1 MAAGWKTCDTA
12 DRNVCATG
20 RYGMTTAAT
29 KVEGAAAC
37 FDFDLRPGTAN
48 LRATGMTT
56 PSAHLSPE
64 AKASL
69 PRHVAIIMDGNG
81 RWAKER
87 SLLRI
92 EGHRAG
98 AESARIIIRTA
109 GELGIKYLT
118 LYAFSVENWN
128 RPKDEVDAL
137 MKYLVH
143 YLKSETPEL
152 NKNNVRLE
160 VIGQIYR
167 LPENVQE
174 HLRRSIATLSRNNG
188 LTLIMA
194 LSYGG
199 RTEIVDAVRSIAQ
212 KVKGGELDP
221 ADITEQV
228 FAQHLY
234 THNIPD
240 PDVLIRTSGEMRVS
254 NFLLWQ
260 ISYTELVV
268 TQTLW
273 PDFRKP
279 QLYAALEEYNR
290 RHRRFGGL

>member
-1 MAAGWKTCDTA
+1 MTA
-12 DRNVCATG
+12 PA
-20 RYGMTTAAT
+20 
-29 KVEGAAAC
+29 
-37 FDFDLRPGTAN
+37 
-48 LRATGMTT
+48 
-56 PSAHLSPE
+56 AHLSAE

-69 PRHVAIIMDGNG
+69 PRHVAVIMDGNG

-87 SLLRI
+87 HLPRI

-98 AESARIIIRTA
+98 AESARIIIRA
-109 GELGIKYLT
+109 SGELGVKYLT

-143 YLKSETPEL
+143 YLKTETPEL

-174 HLRRSIATLSRNNG
+174 HLKKSIAALSKNNG

-199 RTEIVDAVRSIAQ
+199 RTEIVDAVRGIAS
-212 KVKGGELDP
+212 KVKAGQLDP

-228 FAQHLY
+228 FSQHLY
-234 THNIPD
+234 TRNIPD
-240 PDVLIRTSGEMRVS
+240 PDLLIRTSGEMRVS

-260 ISYTELVV
+260 ISYAELVI

-279 QLYAALEEYNR
+279 QLYAALEEYHR

>member
-1 MAAGWKTCDTA
+1 MS
-12 DRNVCATG
+12 
-20 RYGMTTAAT
+20 
-29 KVEGAAAC
+29 
-37 FDFDLRPGTAN
+37 
-48 LRATGMTT
+48 T
-56 PSAHLSPE
+56 PVAHLSPE

-81 RWAKER
+81 RWAKQR
-87 SLLRI
+87 HLPRI

-98 AESARIIIRTA
+98 AESARVIIRTA

-137 MKYLVH
+137 MKYLIH
-143 YLKSETPEL
+143 YLKTETPEL

-167 LPENVQE
+167 LPEAVQE
-174 HLRRSIATLSRNNG
+174 HLKKSISTLSKNNG

-212 KVKGGELDP
+212 SVKAGQIDP

-234 THNIPD
+234 TRNLPD

-254 NFLLWQ
+254 NLLLWQ

-268 TQTLW
+268 TSTLW

-279 QLYAALEEYNR
+279 QFYGALEAYVR
-290 RHRRFGGL
+290 RHRRFGAL

>member
-1 MAAGWKTCDTA
+1 MS
-12 DRNVCATG
+12 
-20 RYGMTTAAT
+20 
-29 KVEGAAAC
+29 
-37 FDFDLRPGTAN
+37 
-48 LRATGMTT
+48 TT
-56 PSAHLSPE
+56 PPHLSPE
-64 AKASL
+64 AQASL
-69 PRHVAIIMDGNG
+69 PRHVAVIMDGNG
-81 RWAKER
+81 RWARER
-87 SLLRI
+87 HLPRI

-98 AESARIIIRTA
+98 AESARAIIRTA

-143 YLKSETPEL
+143 YLKTETPEL
-152 NKNNVRLE
+152 NKSNVRLE

-167 LPENVQE
+167 LPEAVQE
-174 HLRRSIATLSRNNG
+174 HLRKSISTLSRNNG
-188 LTLIMA
+188 LSLIMA

-199 RTEIVDAVRSIAQ
+199 RTEIVDAVRSIAR
-212 KVKGGELDP
+212 KAKAGELDP
-221 ADITEQV
+221 EEVTEQV

-234 THNIPD
+234 TRNVPD
-240 PDVLIRTSGEMRVS
+240 PDLLIRTSGEMRVS

-279 QLYAALEEYNR
+279 QFFQALEEYTR
-290 RHRRFGGL
+290 RHRRFGAL

>member
-1 MAAGWKTCDTA
+1 MSSQT
-12 DRNVCATG
+12 
-20 RYGMTTAAT
+20 
-29 KVEGAAAC
+29 
-37 FDFDLRPGTAN
+37 
-48 LRATGMTT
+48 
-56 PSAHLSPE
+56 AHLSPE

-81 RWAKER
+81 RWAR
-87 SLLRI
+87 QRHLPRV

-98 AESARIIIRTA
+98 ADSARIIIRTA
-109 GELGIKYLT
+109 GELGIRYLT
-118 LYAFSVENWN
+118 LYAFSVENWT
-128 RPKDEVDAL
+128 RPKEEVDAL

-143 YLKSETPEL
+143 YLKTETPEL

-160 VIGQIYR
+160 IIGQAYR
-167 LPENVQE
+167 LPEGVQE
-174 HLRRSIATLSRNNG
+174 HLKRSVVTLSKNNG
-188 LTLIMA
+188 LTLVMA

-199 RTEIVDAVRSIAQ
+199 RTEIVDAVRGIAK
-212 KVKGGELDP
+212 KVKAGELDP

-234 THNIPD
+234 TRNLPD
-240 PDVLIRTSGEMRVS
+240 PDLLIRTSGEMRVS

-260 ISYTELVV
+260 ISYTELVL

-279 QLYAALEEYNR
+279 QFYAALEEYNR
-290 RHRRFGGL
+290 RHRRFGAL

>member
-1 MAAGWKTCDTA
+1 M
-12 DRNVCATG
+12 
-20 RYGMTTAAT
+20 
-29 KVEGAAAC
+29 
-37 FDFDLRPGTAN
+37 
-48 LRATGMTT
+48 
-56 PSAHLSPE
+56 SAQTVHLDAE

-69 PRHVAIIMDGNG
+69 PRHVAVIMDGNG
-81 RWAKER
+81 RWAR
-87 SLLRI
+87 QQHLPRI

-137 MKYLVH
+137 MKYLIH
-143 YLKSETPEL
+143 YLKTETPEL
-152 NKNNVRLE
+152 NKNNVHLE

-174 HLRRSIATLSRNNG
+174 HLKKSISTLSKNNG

-199 RTEIVDAVRSIAQ
+199 RTEIVDAARGIAE
-212 KVKGGELDP
+212 KVKLGKLDP

-228 FAQHLY
+228 FSQHLY
-234 THNIPD
+234 TRNWPD
-240 PDVLIRTSGEMRVS
+240 PDLLVRTSGEMRVS

-260 ISYTELVV
+260 ISYAELVV
-268 TQTLW
+268 TPTLW

-279 QLYAALEEYNR
+279 QFYAALEEYHR